1 MHKKEKGEQEG
12 KYVSHETIYKMIRG
26 DNANGGT
33 LYKNCRHH
41 LKHRRRPVGDDRIKI
56 PNRTSI
62 HERPKEA
69 DGRRFGDL
77 DTHLFCLELKKGF
90 KCFFKI

>member
-1 MHKKEKGEQEG
+1 
-12 KYVSHETIYKMIRG
+12 MIRN
-26 DNANGGT
+26 DKANGGT

-41 LKHRRRPVGDDRIKI
+41 LKHRSRPVGDARIKI

-69 DGRRFGDL
+69 DGRRIGDL
-77 DTHLFCLELKKGF
+77 EMDTYEKTIKEQL
-90 KCFFKI
+90 